1 MCKEKNKK
9 HSDKEFSDFQG
20 KTFKPSGTV
29 ELIIYSDEF
38 KGVPCRQKLFLV
50 SRLSTFKILLGRR
63 TIKEEGL
70 LARRPRETLGDAA
83 HIGLQPKL
91 SKSKIC
97 FR

>member
-1 MCKEKNKK
+1 MCKEKNKQYT
-9 HSDKEFSDFQG
+9 DKEFSDFQG

-29 ELIIYSDEF
+29 DLLLHSDEF
-38 KGVPCRQKLFLV
+38 EGAPCRNKRFLV
-50 SRLSTFKILLGRR
+50 SRLSNFKILLGRK

-91 SKSKIC
+91 SKSKI
-97 FR
+97 